1 MWHYNSSPLINIPD
15 QAIGFVYE
23 ITNNS
28 NNKKYIGK
36 KLFYS
41 TKTIQ
46 KNLKKK
52 KIKVESNWKE
62 YNGSNKT
69 LLIDIENSNP
79 TLEKTI
85 LKICYSKSE
94 CSYYEAFYQ
103 FQSNCILSP
112 NYYNDW
118 ISLKVT
124 RKHLSKI
131 QFLDS

>member
-1 MWHYNSSPLINIPD
+1 MWHYNQTELQTVPD
-15 QAIGFVYE
+15 QAIGFVYL
-23 ITNNS
+23 ITNKS
-28 NNKKYIGK
+28 NGKKYIGK

-62 YNGSNKT
+62 YNGSNKS
-69 LLIDIENSNP
+69 LLLDIENENP
-79 TLEKTI
+79 PLEKTV

-94 CSYYEAFYQ
+94 CSYYEALEQ

-112 NYYNDW
+112 DYYNDW
-118 ISLKVT
+118 ISVKIT
-124 RKHLSKI
+124 RKHMLKYQI
-131 QFLDS
+131 NP